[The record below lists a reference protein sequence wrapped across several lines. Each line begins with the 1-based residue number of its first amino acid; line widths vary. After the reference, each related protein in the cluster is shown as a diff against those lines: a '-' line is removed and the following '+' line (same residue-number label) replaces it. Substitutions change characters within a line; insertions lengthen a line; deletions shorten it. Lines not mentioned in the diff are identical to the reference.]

1 MSLLGTASLGLM
13 ALGVTAAQAATA
25 TIGDLN
31 LTPAMGNLT
40 EQSPERAPVFQSQA
54 GANYVLSSPGTGTV
68 VDFSFLSAGAPPGA
82 KFALAVL
89 RQGLSGSAW
98 TLGAVSPPVE
108 VISPM
113 FTDSVN
119 GPYPADL
126 PIEIGDRIALEPVGS
141 SDVPIEPGDTSD
153 SVGFFAS
160 SVPGPGISAT
170 STTAADEVLPLQ
182 ATVSFTPIS
191 ALPELVMVSNPPVDE
206 TPPVVK
212 GKPQA
217 GQTLTCEP
225 GKWTNNPTFG
235 VTWSQTT
242 GQLVAGKP
250 PKVTSTTVEVASGPT
265 YLVPDLPEGVSV
277 FCTVTASNAGT
288 LPGAGPKASSAAVGL
303 ETIPPA
309 LAPSFSFVLHTK
321 RNMPTISEGVGATET
336 NVCRPGIWQ
345 HYPSEFKYLWFE
357 KVYSQRL
364 RRFVPKLVWEKPK
377 YLIPIKL
384 ELHEIYCQVT
394 ASNSAGSTRALSNT
408 VVVPR
413 LAAKALGG
421 VRMEVVEPAPVTQ
434 NPVTSREKPLF
445 WRQQGSTRYAFL
457 LACHAPKFNRHVTT
471 TITWETQFYAESK
484 TGYGLPVSGPFAP
497 EDSFSGPTLEIT
509 PNPNPAH
516 LLPAGNEPLFN
527 GVAPPITGALSTWN
541 AAFALDCSVN
551 AHIPGTKLHTI
562 VYSSVFYLLATG
574 PFGPGYYSVASEKH
588 TGGK

>member
-1 MSLLGTASLGLM
+1 VC
-13 ALGVTAAQAATA
+13 VTAAQAETA
-25 TIGDLN
+25 TLGDLN
-31 LTPAMGNLT
+31 LTTGSALLDTTGLG
-40 EQSPERAPVFQSQA
+40 PVFQGEA
-54 GANYVLSSPGTGTV
+54 GANYVISAPDTGTLV
-68 VDFSFLSAGAPPGA
+68 GFSFRSGGAPKGA
-82 KFALAVL
+82 KYELAVL
-89 RQGLSGSAW
+89 RPFGVGGTEW
-98 TLGAVSPPVE
+98 TLEAVSPSFA
-108 VISPM
+108 VISA
-113 FTDSVN
+113 TGVDAVN
-119 GPYPADL
+119 GPYELDL
-126 PIEIGDRIALEPVGS
+126 PIGAGDRIALEPIGS
-141 SDVPIEPGDTSD
+141 EEVPIELGNSTDGADSFMPPVPSIGGTGTSFTAPD
-153 SVGFFAS
+153 DV
-160 SVPGPGISAT
+160 VPI
-170 STTAADEVLPLQ
+170 Q
-182 ATVSFTPIS
+182 ATESFTPPR
-191 ALPELVMVSNPPVDE
+191 AEVATVTNPPVDE
-206 TPPVVK
+206 TQPVVK

-217 GQTLTCEP
+217 GQILTCEP
-225 GKWTNNPTFG
+225 GKWTNNPTFS
-235 VTWSQTT
+235 VTWSQSTE
-242 GQLVAGKP
+242 QLVPGKP
-250 PKVTSTTVEVASGPT
+250 PKATTTTVEVASGPT
-265 YLVPDLPEGVSV
+265 YVVPDLPEGVSV

-288 LPGAGPKASSAAVGL
+288 LPGAGPKASSPAVGL

-357 KVYSQRL
+357 KVFSQRL
-364 RRFVPKLVWEKPK
+364 RRFVPKLIWEKPK
-377 YLIPIKL
+377 YVIPIKL

-445 WRQQGSTRYAFL
+445 WRPQGSTRYAFL

-471 TITWETQFYAESK
+471 TVTWETQFYAESK
-484 TGYGLPVSGPFAP
+484 TGYGLPASGPFSP
-497 EDSFSGPTLEIT
+497 EDSFSGATLEIT

-527 GVAPPITGALSTWN
+527 GVAPPITGALSSWN
-541 AAFALDCSVN
+541 AEFAVECSVN
-551 AHIPGTKLHTI
+551 AHIAGTKLHTI

-574 PFGPGYYSVASEKH
+574 PFGPGYVGVASEKH